1 MKRVWVL
8 GGLGGVWRDFD
19 NVGRRV
25 TTPPSMLRVATS
37 LCTRE
42 AYATALPWQRGD
54 VGIAPYERSVGV
66 CAL

>member
-1 MKRVWVL
+1 MW
-8 GGLGGVWRDFD
+8 GV
-19 NVGRRV
+19 GM
-25 TTPPSMLRVATS
+25 TIPTSTLRVATS